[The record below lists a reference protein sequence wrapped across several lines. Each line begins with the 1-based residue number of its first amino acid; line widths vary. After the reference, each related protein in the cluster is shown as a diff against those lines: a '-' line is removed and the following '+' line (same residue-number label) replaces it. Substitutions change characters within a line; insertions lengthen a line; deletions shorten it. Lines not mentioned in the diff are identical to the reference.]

1 VSNERQTVALTR
13 LLRPRSVAI
22 IGISAPSQPSPASGE
37 GQGGGSLGANVL
49 DNLTRIGFA
58 GDIHLVSRTNKQI
71 AGRVCLASIDELPE
85 GIDAAVLAVPR
96 QATVEA
102 IAACARRKVGAALVF
117 ASGFAEM
124 DDEGRTAQEAMAR
137 IARDHSIA
145 LCGPNCIG
153 FVNLTDKVALTFEPL
168 SLPPP
173 FPPPQ
178 AGEGKTGA
186 GRGIGVITQ
195 SGAMC
200 STLRLALAAK
210 DLALSTVVS
219 TGNEAQL
226 TTEDFLA
233 FLIDDDATHVIVLFM
248 EEVRRRAQ
256 FLALA
261 ARARAKNKPIVLMHP
276 GRSKRAQAS
285 ARSHTGAMTDNHA
298 VMAALV
304 GREAVVLVE
313 TLDELIDTAEIF
325 ARFAQAP
332 TKGAAVMTN
341 SGAFKGYALDLADTI
356 GLDLPALSP
365 DCAAGIKNVLPPF
378 AAIENPVDVTA
389 MSIRDA
395 GILGRTAAHL
405 LADPAMGSLL
415 VAIVAGAPRF
425 AIDKANAIVG
435 GIADLEKPVA
445 IATMGDETPLPAE
458 FVAALRQ
465 KGLAFFRSPDRALRA
480 LARTTWYGNAVR
492 TAQHRAEAIALPQP
506 LPQISH
512 AVRET
517 QAPSGALAE
526 HQGKAFVAALGIA
539 VPRGELARDPD
550 EALAIARRI
559 GFPVALKA
567 QAALLAHKSDAGG
580 VALNIADAPALT
592 RAWHAIAANVARKK
606 PGLLLDGM
614 LVEAM
619 AAPGLEMVV
628 SARRER
634 GWGPILTV
642 GLGGLWIEALA
653 DVRLLAADLPRDA
666 IIAEL
671 RKLKGAA
678 LLPGHRGAP
687 PADLDAVA
695 ECALRLGAL
704 LRADLRIAEIEINP
718 LVVYAKGALALDVLM
733 QVAER

>member
-1 VSNERQTVALTR
+1 VGVSPE
-13 LLRPRSVAI
+13 P
-22 IGISAPSQPSPASGE
+22 
-37 GQGGGSLGANVL
+37 GSLGANVL
-49 DNLTRIGFA
+49 DNLLRVGFA
-58 GDIHLVSRTNKQI
+58 GDIHLVSRSNKQI
-71 AGRVCLASIDELPE
+71 AGRACLAAIDELPE
-85 GIDAAVLAVPR
+85 GVDAAVLAVPR

-124 DDEGRTAQEAMAR
+124 DDEGRAAQDAIAR
-137 IARDHSIA
+137 IARDHGMA

-153 FVNLTDKVALTFEPL
+153 FANLTDKVALTFEPL
-168 SLPPP
+168 SLP
-173 FPPPQ
+173 FTS
-178 AGEGKTGA
+178 GTS
-186 GRGIGVITQ
+186 RGVGVVTQ

-210 DLALSTVVS
+210 ELALSCVVS
-219 TGNEAQL
+219 TGNEAAL

-233 FLIDDDATHVIVLFM
+233 FLIDDDATQVIVLFM
-248 EEVRRRAQ
+248 EEVRRPAL

-298 VMAALV
+298 VMATLV
-304 GREAVVLVE
+304 AREAVVLVE
-313 TLDELIDTAEIF
+313 TLDELIDTAEIL

-332 TKGAAVMTN
+332 SKGAAVMTN
-341 SGAFKGYALDLADTI
+341 SGAFKGYALDLADRI
-356 GLDLPALSP
+356 GLDLPALST
-365 DCAAGIKNVLPPF
+365 DCAAGIKAALPPF

-395 GILGRTAAHL
+395 SILGRTAAHL

-425 AIDKANAIVG
+425 AMDKANAIVG
-435 GIADLEKPVA
+435 GIADLKKPVA
-445 IATMGDETPLPAE
+445 VATMGDETPLPAE
-458 FVAALRQ
+458 FAAALRQ

-480 LARTTWYGNAVR
+480 LARVTWYGNAVTMAER
-492 TAQHRAEAIALPQP
+492 RAESVPLPQP
-506 LPQISH
+506 LPQIPP
-512 AVRET
+512 AANE
-517 QAPSGALAE
+517 AKAAGARAE
-526 HQGKAFVAALGIA
+526 YQGKVFVAALGIA
-539 VPRGELARDPD
+539 VSRGELARDP
-550 EALAIARRI
+550 EQALAIARRV

-567 QAALLAHKSDAGG
+567 QAAAVAHKSDAGG
-580 VALNIADAPALT
+580 VILNIADAASLA
-592 RAWHAIAANVARKK
+592 RAWDNIAANIAKAR
-606 PGLLLDGM
+606 PGLLLDGV
-614 LVEAM
+614 LIEAM
-619 AAPGLEMVV
+619 AAPGIEMVV
-628 SARRER
+628 GARRER

-653 DVRLLAADLPRDA
+653 DVRLLAADLLRDD

-678 LLPGHRGAP
+678 LFSGHRGAP

-695 ECALRLGAL
+695 DCALRLGAL
-704 LRADLRIAEIEINP
+704 LRADPRLVEIEINP

-733 QVAER
+733 QVEER